1 MQVAVAVAV
10 QEIQAVVTAEM
21 AATEVA
27 ELAVL
32 EVAQRLEQLLTT
44 EQQIL
49 DLVAAV
55 AVAARKDP
63 VQHRVQA
70 VPAEAELLF

>member
-49 DLVAAV
+49 GLVAAV
-55 AVAARKDP
+55 AVAARKDL
-63 VQHRVQA
+63 VQHREQA
-70 VPAEAELLF
+70 EQAEAELLF